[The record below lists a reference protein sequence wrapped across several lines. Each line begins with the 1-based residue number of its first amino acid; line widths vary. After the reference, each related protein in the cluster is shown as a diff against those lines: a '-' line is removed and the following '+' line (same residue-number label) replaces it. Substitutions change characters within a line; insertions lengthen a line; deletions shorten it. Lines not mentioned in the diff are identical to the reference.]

1 MSPRPP
7 QSRGVRRRRG
17 RKLVDFVG
25 GGKMIPDVGVGAGPK
40 LKRRRRMVVVT
51 SSSESE
57 NEGQDI
63 D

>member
-25 GGKMIPDVGVGAGPK
+25 GGKMIHDIGVGAGPK
-40 LKRRRRMVVVT
+40 LKRRRRMVIVT
-51 SSSESE
+51 SSSED
-57 NEGQDI
+57 EGQDI